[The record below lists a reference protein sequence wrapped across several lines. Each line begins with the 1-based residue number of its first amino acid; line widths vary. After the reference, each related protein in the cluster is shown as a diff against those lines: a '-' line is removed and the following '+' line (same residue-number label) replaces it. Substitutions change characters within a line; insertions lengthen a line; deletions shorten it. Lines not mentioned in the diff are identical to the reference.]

1 ISQIAISLPLN
12 RRSSKYVRVLQVE
25 TLKYLE
31 KIISISF
38 SYLLNI
44 NTSPAS
50 NSSLISFFRLSRDSS
65 SSFLLPRVQL
75 SDSGYLYTF
84 NLFFTAFLFTF
95 RPTNYLIR
103 TVSSDAF

>member
-1 ISQIAISLPLN
+1 KVVTY
-12 RRSSKYVRVLQVE
+12 RYVRVLQVG

-38 SYLLNI
+38 SHLLNT

-50 NSSLISFFRLSRDSS
+50 NSSLISSFRL
-65 SSFLLPRVQL
+65 LPQVQL